1 MKFSE
6 NWLREWVNPPVD
18 SDTLSDQLT
27 FLGLEVDEVLPANP
41 GFKKVVIAR
50 IDKIRQHP
58 DAKKLRICDV
68 DCGNSDLVQIVCGAA
83 NARLGLIT
91 ALAQVGG
98 ELPNGMKIKEAK
110 LRGEDSFGMLCSAAE
125 LGLSDSNDGIMELA
139 ESAPVGEPLASYLEL
154 TDNVIDIEL
163 TPDRG
168 DCLSIRGIARDLC
181 AKNDIA
187 MLLHEIT
194 DVTAQHDEE
203 WQVRV
208 EANSSCVQYCS
219 RIIRDVNLTEP
230 SPVWLAERLRRAG
243 VRSINPAVDVTN
255 YVMLELGQP
264 MHAFDLDKVQGAIQV
279 REAGEGETVELL
291 DGRTVELSGD
301 TTVIADDSGAIG
313 IAGIMGGNTT
323 AVDESTTNI
332 IFESALF
339 LPERTIGKP
348 RQYGCHTE
356 SSHRFERGV
365 DPKLQKEAIEYAT
378 GLLMNL
384 AGGSPGSVT
393 HWQDKSGLPLGE
405 PVLLRRSRL
414 HRIIGVPPDPAN
426 VETIMQRL
434 GIECERQG
442 DDWTVTP
449 PSYRYDLRIEEDFI
463 EEVARVNGFDSLPRT
478 SPVHSPVFQEVK
490 ETFVPLLSIKQQLAN
505 RGYQEVVTYS
515 FVDADQQNSLRPD
528 LTALPLANPIS
539 SDLAVMRTTLLGGL
553 LDTQRRNQSRQLAS
567 LRIFETGLRFLQA
580 GDAVP
585 DTVLDASFHND
596 LQIGST
602 LIQQSMLAGLA
613 VGGREPEG
621 WNTTSDEVDFF
632 DVKADVEAMIKNAGG
647 AHITFG
653 ECHLDTLHP
662 GQRASVLAD
671 GFNVGYI
678 GRLNPGLQ
686 VAVDVNEAP
695 VVFEIALKALQ
706 SAKLPAASQVSKY
719 PHTRRDLALLVDES
733 INWSALQACIVKAAP
748 PIVHS
753 VLPFDVYAGDKIEK
767 GKKSVAIGLILQDF
781 SRTLEEQEV
790 EAAVSTIMSAVT
802 QQFDAELRG

>member
-1 MKFSE
+1 MKLSE

-18 SDTLSDQLT
+18 THTLSDQLT

-50 IDKIRQHP
+50 IDKIRPHP
-58 DAKKLRICDV
+58 DAKKLRICEV
-68 DCGNSDLVQIVCGAA
+68 DCGMSDLVQIVCGAA

-98 ELPNGMKIKEAK
+98 VLPSGMELKAAK
-110 LRGEDSFGMLCSAAE
+110 LRGEDSFGMLCSASE
-125 LGLSDSNDGIMELA
+125 LGLSDSNDGIMELP
-139 ESAPVGEPLASYLEL
+139 ESAPVGEPLASFLEL
-154 TDNVIDIEL
+154 SDSIIDIEL

-181 AKNDIA
+181 AKNDVS

-194 DVTAQHDEE
+194 DVAPAHDEQ
-203 WQVRV
+203 WQVQV
-208 EANSSCVQYCS
+208 NPSSSCVRYCS
-219 RIIRDVNLTEP
+219 RIIRDVNLTQS
-230 SPVWLAERLRRAG
+230 SPTWLAERLRRAG

-264 MHAFDLDKVQGAIQV
+264 MHAFDLDKLQGSIQV
-279 REAGEGETVELL
+279 REAGEGESVELL

-323 AVDESTTNI
+323 GVDENTTNI
-332 IFESALF
+332 VFESALF

-365 DPKLQKEAIEYAT
+365 DPGLQKEAIEYAT

-384 AGGSPGSVT
+384 SGGKPGTVT
-393 HWQDKSGLPLGE
+393 DWQDKQGLPIGE

-414 HRIIGVPPDPAN
+414 HRIIGVAPDPAN
-426 VETIMQRL
+426 VETIMKRL
-434 GIECERQG
+434 GIACARQG
-442 DDWTVTP
+442 DDWMVTP

-478 SPVHSPVFQEVK
+478 SPVHSPVFQSVK
-490 ETFVPLLSIKQQLAN
+490 ETFVSPLAIKQQLVN

-515 FVDADQQNSLRPD
+515 FVDAEQQDNLRPD

-539 SDLAVMRTTLLGGL
+539 NDLAVMRTTLVGGL

-585 DTVLDASFHND
+585 DNVLDASFHDD
-596 LQIGST
+596 LQIGSS

-613 VGGREPEG
+613 VGAREPEG
-621 WNTTSDEVDFF
+621 WNTSTEEVDFF
-632 DVKADVEAMIKNAGG
+632 DVKADLEALIRNAGG
-647 AHITFG
+647 ADITFG
-653 ECHLDTLHP
+653 ECPLDTLHP
-662 GQRASVLAD
+662 GQRASVLCD
-671 GFNVGYI
+671 GVNVGYI

-686 VAVDVNEAP
+686 AAVDLNEAP

-706 SAKLPAASQVSKY
+706 SAKLPAAQGVSKY
-719 PHTRRDLALLVDES
+719 PHVRRDLALLVDEQVA
-733 INWSALQACIVKAAP
+733 WSELQECIEKAAP
-748 PIVHS
+748 SIVRS
-753 VLPFDVYAGDKIEK
+753 VRPFDVYAGDKVEK

-790 EAAVSTIMSAVT
+790 EAAVTSIMTAVI
-802 QQFDAELRG
+802 QQFGAELRG